1 MADIKPMVDHIAR
14 QLAGPLSWDQNLLSG
29 PAKAAAM
36 AQATHLLADAPVL
49 YDALEMDK
57 LRADLVT
64 ARATVAELVRNETD
78 PCQFD
83 HNGDCQMHN
92 WTGCNYMCPLAKARE
107 LVADL
112 LDGE

>member
-1 MADIKPMVDHIAR
+1 MANLKPMIDHIAR
-14 QLAGPLSWDQNLLSG
+14 GLVSPLDWDQLSG
-29 PAKAAAM
+29 PTKAAAL
-36 AQATHLLADAPVL
+36 AKATHLLADAPIL

-57 LRADLVT
+57 LRADLAT
-64 ARATVAELVRNETD
+64 ARATVAELVRDETD

-92 WTGCNYMCPLAKARE
+92 WTGCNYACPLAKARE

-112 LDGE
+112 LGGE